1 MRAELAAEA
10 VLALHFLWIVW
21 LVIGLPLGLWLGRPG
36 FAGQASPPRRAVQAS
51 RRGLR
56 LAHAASIMATLAMQ
70 VARYYC
76 PLTILEEWLRGGP
89 VYGGSWLASWL
100 ERIVYLR
107 VSPELVMVA
116 TVLWVGLTAASFVV
130 WPPTFRRSG
139 QQ

>member
-21 LVIGLPLGLWLGRPG
+21 LIIGLPLGLWLGRPG
-36 FAGQASPPRRAVQAS
+36 FAVQAS

-56 LAHAASIMATLAMQ
+56 LAHAASIVATLAMQ
-70 VARYYC
+70 AARYYC

-89 VYGGSWLASWL
+89 VYGGSWLITWL

-107 VSPELVMVA
+107 VSPELVMAA

-130 WPPTFRRSG
+130 WPLRKRR
-139 QQ
+139 